1 MSVFTKY
8 PEVESVDFA
17 ANDNV
22 AQSSAQDSDVAKQ
35 LKKNNKLM
43 KKIIKIDEKRATE
56 AAQTQKP
63 GFWGFLKKI
72 GKAIVKAIPKLLNTI
87 ASGIVNGIFKVKVA
101 EVKKA

>member
-8 PEVESVDFA
+8 SEIEGVDLA
-17 ANDNV
+17 ANDNT
-22 AQSSAQDSDVAKQ
+22 AQDSTQEDKTAKQ
-35 LKKNNKLM
+35 LKKNNKLL
-43 KKIIKIDEKRATE
+43 KRLIEIEEKRADE
-56 AAQTQKP
+56 AAQPQKS

-72 GKAIVKAIPKLLNTI
+72 GKAIVKAIPRLLNTI